1 MGNGDAH
8 RDGVCRGT
16 KLASKRRKG
25 RGAKL
30 APNTRGVVILP
41 TPVGGNPLAGKTLFG
56 RENLLWRGKPTLGGK
71 TYFGRENLL
80 WAGKPTLERKTYFG
94 EENLL
99 WRGKP
104 TLGGE
109 TPFGRGNPLCV
120 GKPLVG
126 KPPLRRETPCR
137 ETPFGRGNPAPTC
150 PSPQFFSLALR
161 SQLARFTFTIP
172 SGV

>member
-1 MGNGDAH
+1 MGM
-8 RDGVCRGT
+8 RTGT
-16 KLASKRRKG
+16 EFVGAQSLRPK
-25 RGAKL
+25 GAKVGAQSL
-30 APNTRGVVILP
+30 RPTRVELLFFLP
-41 TPVGGNPLAGKTLFG
+41 LWEETPW
-56 RENLLWRGKPTLGGK
+56 REKPSLGGK
-71 TYFGRENLL
+71 TYFGEGNLL
-80 WAGKPTLERKTYFG
+80 WAGKPTLGGKTYFG